1 MGMQYMHPRP
11 GQPPALCS
19 TGNEY
24 WPVMPWGWRVEAHGS
39 FHLYVYVYVADKTAW
54 SLSCRSDESVVK
66 LGIRRITVVS
76 FTLLTYVIYFLVCR
90 GRAAA
95 DFSESESEV
104 GVLLRRRR
112 CRNQSTET
120 LTYAA
125 NGDWDGSQCTL
136 SQCTRHAAGFV
147 LRLLQPQSVAINAP
161 CWPHSCTYRP
171 IPFSGWCHISSGGHK
186 LAKKLL
192 TNTST
197 VCIWFSWCH
206 CFPKP
211 YHLLP
216 HLNPDWFTFLVPAY
230 PGCPGKRPLNGC
242 SSSNS

>member
-1 MGMQYMHPRP
+1 MVP
-11 GQPPALCS
+11 
-19 TGNEY
+19 
-24 WPVMPWGWRVEAHGS
+24 
-39 FHLYVYVYVADKTAW
+39 
-54 SLSCRSDESVVK
+54 LSCRSDESVVK
-66 LGIRRITVVS
+66 LGIRRITVVL
-76 FTLLTYVIYFLVCR
+76 FTLLTYVIYFLACR

-112 CRNQSTET
+112 CRNRSTET

-136 SQCTRHAAGFV
+136 SQCTRHAVGFV

-171 IPFSGWCHISSGGHK
+171 IPFSGWCHISSGGLK

-197 VCIWFSWCH
+197 VCIWFS
-206 CFPKP
+206 
-211 YHLLP
+211 
-216 HLNPDWFTFLVPAY
+216 
-230 PGCPGKRPLNGC
+230 
-242 SSSNS
+242 